1 MDLFKPEYN
10 ILKIAGSSTGF
21 KHSPETLLKFKNRKL
36 NPEALANLKRSKAGL
51 APSSPLRK
59 INHMLATGH
68 VTTVINNKDNV
79 VKVYESIRAA
89 AKDIGVSRQTLS
101 KYVNKDKLLKGIY
114 MVIGKI

>member
-10 ILKIAGSSTGF
+10 ILKIAGSSIGF

-36 NPEALANLKRSKAGL
+36 NPEALANLKRAKAGL

-59 INHMLATGH
+59 INHLLATGH
-68 VTTVINNKDNV
+68 VTTVINKKDNV

-114 MVIGKI
+114 MVIGRI